1 MEPLERQQAREKLA
15 REVLVLSRNTLLVN
29 LRFLDVALSQ
39 FTLLPAP
46 ELLATDGERI
56 FYDAAKVLDD
66 YRAEKERPV
75 RDYLHMVLHCIF
87 RHNLLL
93 DTLVEQDCWDLA
105 CDVAVEAVIQE
116 LNLPCAACARREN
129 QAALLDR
136 LRGEVTQ
143 LTAEKL
149 YRYLRDENLTPEQVR
164 KLREPVCADDHRI
177 WYLPPEQAAALTGWL
192 PVSGGAAESGEA
204 NSGDGNSE
212 QEGGKEADCS
222 GSNGTSGGDG
232 WSAQEKAAL
241 SQLWKDIAERMQ
253 TDLETFSKQRGDQ
266 AGSLI
271 QNLQAVNREKYDYTS
286 FLKKFAVLGEAMKV
300 NDDEFDYIFYT
311 YGMKLFGNMPL
322 IEPLEYKEVK
332 RIREFVVA
340 IDTSG
345 SVSGDLVQRFMQKTY
360 NILKQEESFFSK
372 INLHLIQCDADIQE
386 DVKITT
392 QEEFDQYLSTMQ
404 LRGFGGTD
412 FRPVFSY
419 VETLRKAKE
428 FRNLKGLIYF
438 TDGYGV
444 FPEKKPDYP
453 TAFVFVNERYDIPE
467 VPSWAIQL
475 VLEPEE
481 I

>member
-1 MEPLERQQAREKLA
+1 MLELNGKSGRQEKMDKLA
-15 REVLVLSRNTLLVN
+15 RDVLVLSRNTLLVN
-29 LRFLDVALSQ
+29 LRFLDAALSQ

-46 ELLATDGERI
+46 GILATDGERI
-56 FYDAAKVLDD
+56 FYDAPGVLNA
-66 YRAEKERPV
+66 YRAEKEQPV
-75 RDYLHMVLHCIF
+75 RDYLHMVLHCVF

-93 DTLVEQDCWDLA
+93 STLVDQDCWDLA
-105 CDVAVEAVIQE
+105 CDVAVESIIQE
-116 LNLPCAACARREN
+116 LNLSCTLSRRQN
-129 QAALLDR
+129 RQANLLAK
-136 LRGEVTQ
+136 LKSEVKQ

-149 YRYLRDENLTPEQVR
+149 YRYFQDQHMTPRQ
-164 KLREPVCADDHRI
+164 LRELREQVCADDHRI
-177 WYLPPEQAAALTGWL
+177 WYLPPEQAAELTGW
-192 PVSGGAAESGEA
+192 SAGEGAGGGRETENG
-204 NSGDGNSE
+204 GKNSE
-212 QEGGKEADCS
+212 GEGEGTSS
-222 GSNGTSGGDG
+222 GSWNGAGDAF
-232 WSAQEKAAL
+232 SKSAL
-241 SQLWKDIAERMQ
+241 SQRWKDIAERMQ

-345 SVSGDLVQRFMQKTY
+345 SVSGNLVQKFIQKTY

-372 INLHLIQCDADIQE
+372 INLHIIQCDAEIQE
-386 DVKITT
+386 DAKITS
-392 QEEFDQYLSTMQ
+392 QEEFDRYLKTMQ

-419 VETLRKAKE
+419 VEELRRAKE

-438 TDGYGV
+438 TDGFGV
-444 FPEKKPDYP
+444 FPKKKPDYP
-453 TAFVFVNERYDIPE
+453 AAFVFVNDQYEIPD
-467 VPSWAIQL
+467 VPPWAIKL